1 MKDKFSTKK
10 VSLQITWGVEVK
22 NEKWV
27 NNISLINEEHLH
39 VVLEYE
45 LKEFY
50 KYDIPCTVI
59 VHELKEIATRG
70 FSGHTGGKHPDYIN
84 EMIKESA

>member
-1 MKDKFSTKK
+1 MRK
-10 VSLQITWGVEVK
+10 VSLQIKWGVEVK

-27 NNISLINEEHLH
+27 NDISVKNEEVLH
-39 VVLEYE
+39 KVLEYE

-50 KYDIPCTVI
+50 KYDIPCTII

-70 FSGHTGGKHPDYIN
+70 FSGNTGGKHPDYIN